1 VRRIRVRLAL
11 AMALVAVL
19 TAALSLPLALVYF
32 ERRLPPETA
41 ELVERQT
48 RGGDFDGAFEL
59 AVLAAVAMGVGV
71 AVGMLVAGRLARPL
85 TALSAAAR
93 RVAWGD
99 LAARPQVPL
108 RLLRRADETGG
119 LLRDFTAMAESL
131 EQLDAERRTAA
142 ASVAHELRT
151 PLTILQSRLEAA
163 RDGLLPIDDRELGTL
178 LQQTRVLSR
187 LVDDL
192 RTVNLAEAGRLRLV
206 PRPVDL
212 GELAGRVSAGF
223 RTAAVGRGVDV
234 VVEATAVPAI
244 ADPDRVTQVLGNLL
258 DNALRHTPAGGTVR
272 VGVERTQAGAV
283 LTVTDS
289 GPGFPDDAL
298 GRVFDRFSRAD
309 AARSRAT
316 GGSGLGLA
324 VVKALVEL
332 HGGRVE
338 ARNPGGGTGGRH
350 PARRPGVGE
359 KAVSRRSRTPRTA
372 VPSSPGS

>member
-1 VRRIRVRLAL
+1 
-11 AMALVAVL
+11 
-19 TAALSLPLALVYF
+19 
-32 ERRLPPETA
+32 
-41 ELVERQT
+41 
-48 RGGDFDGAFEL
+48 
-59 AVLAAVAMGVGV
+59 
-71 AVGMLVAGRLARPL
+71 
-85 TALSAAAR
+85 
-93 RVAWGD
+93 
-99 LAARPQVPL
+99 
-108 RLLRRADETGG
+108 
-119 LLRDFTAMAESL
+119 
-131 EQLDAERRTAA
+131 
-142 ASVAHELRT
+142 
-151 PLTILQSRLEAA
+151 
-163 RDGLLPIDDRELGTL
+163 
-178 LQQTRVLSR
+178 
-187 LVDDL
+187 
-192 RTVNLAEAGRLRLV
+192 VNLAEAGRLRLV

-338 ARNPGGGTGGRH
+338 ARNPGGAQVVVTL
-350 PARRPGVGE
+350 PADP
-359 KAVSRRSRTPRTA
+359 A
-372 VPSSPGS
+372 